1 MLLYYILHNY
11 YNYLKMSTSKT
22 TSKATFKE
30 FNICSCGKRKYNDAF
45 HADTFD
51 DARFGQHID
60 DEFFKTNVSD
70 SKLLVGEDEI
80 LKWCQYYL
88 ANRNLYRM

>member
-1 MLLYYILHNY
+1 
-11 YNYLKMSTSKT
+11 MSTSKT
-22 TSKATFKE
+22 TSNATFKE
-30 FNICSCGKRKYNDAF
+30 FDTKPKGKRKYNDAF
-45 HADTFD
+45 NAATFD

-88 ANRNLYRM
+88 ANRNFIKF